1 MSPFPRKSGIQFGE
15 RGQPEGQVPSRPPKG
30 RYAKTH
36 LARTAVVTLCL
47 GLSST
52 ACFYG
57 FRAGAGFPDYVKTVA
72 IIPFENDTTRPE
84 ITDEVFNLLLREFPR
99 SQGLQPAGYDVAD
112 AVVQGTI
119 TRYDVSTPSYRSG
132 GAGQTPQVL
141 QRQVSLTVEV
151 QIINLVDNEILW
163 ESRSVSVR
171 GEFLEESETEDD
183 GRALAIELLVQRI
196 IDGAQSNW

>member
-1 MSPFPRKSGIQFGE
+1 VVG
-15 RGQPEGQVPSRPPKG
+15 
-30 RYAKTH
+30 
-36 LARTAVVTLCL
+36 AVVATVI
-47 GLSST
+47 LSST

-72 IIPFENDTTRPE
+72 VLPFENDTTRPE

-112 AVVQGTI
+112 AVVQGKI
-119 TRYDVSTPSYRSG
+119 TRYDVSTPSYRA
-132 GAGQTPQVL
+132 GAAGEVPQVL

-171 GEFLEESETEDD
+171 GEFLEETETEDD